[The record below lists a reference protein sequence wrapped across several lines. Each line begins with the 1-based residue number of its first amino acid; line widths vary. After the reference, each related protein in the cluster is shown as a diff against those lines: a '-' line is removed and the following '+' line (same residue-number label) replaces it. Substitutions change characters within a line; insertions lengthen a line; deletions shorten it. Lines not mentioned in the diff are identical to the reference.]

1 VLTESFFSA
10 IILLIAGLDI
20 PPAATVPNMIFLIAL
35 LRDEFFMYGR
45 Y

>member
-1 VLTESFFSA
+1 M
-10 IILLIAGLDI
+10 ILQIAGVDT

-35 LRDEFFMYGR
+35 LREEFFMYGR